1 MRYLLLLF
9 VLLLGLGSGSC
20 TSYRHGHRATIHH
33 YRRQERKHTRER
45 RRVQPTNVTWSRL

>member
-1 MRYLLLLF
+1 MRYLLLI

-20 TSYRHGHRATIHH
+20 SSYRHGHRATIHY

-45 RRVQPTNVTWSRL
+45 RRTQLPSVMWSKL